1 MKTNFLSIAAF
12 AAILLTVTISS
23 CKKDSME
30 GTGSVE
36 YELEH
41 YWASTA
47 FALNTDYV
55 TSETQTVKLS
65 KFKYLVSN
73 FRLVK
78 ADGSE
83 YAVPESYFLVDASVP
98 SSVKVMLKEIPSADY
113 KSLKYIVGVDSA
125 RNTAGAQTGA
135 LATTNDLYWSWNSGY
150 IFMKAEGTS
159 PQNSM
164 GISYHIGGFKDAN
177 AAQREITINFG
188 SESLQVRK
196 GNEVVVHAKA
206 DVKKLFN
213 GFDVSTT
220 SMMHMPGPKALQLAD
235 NYAQMFS
242 FEHLHN

>member
-12 AAILLTVTISS
+12 AVILLTVTILS
-23 CKKDSME
+23 CKKESMK
-30 GTGSVE
+30 GNGSVE
-36 YELEH
+36 FELEH
-41 YWASTA
+41 TWASTA

-65 KFKYLVSN
+65 KFKYLASN

-83 YAVPESYFLVDASVP
+83 HAVPESYFLVDASVP
-98 SSVKVMLKEIPSADY
+98 TSTKIILKEIPSADY
-113 KSLKYIVGVDSA
+113 TSLKYVVGVDSA

-135 LATTNDLYWSWNSGY
+135 LATTNDLYWSWNTGY

-159 PQNSM
+159 PQNAS
-164 GISYHIGGFKDAN
+164 GFSYHIGGFGGAN

-188 SESLQVRK
+188 GEKLNVRDGK
-196 GNEVVVHAKA
+196 EVTVHAKA

-220 SMMHMPGPKALQLAD
+220 SMMHMPGAKALQLAN

-242 FEHLHN
+242 FEHLHQ